1 MRHAE
6 IEQYYSHL
14 LCKFSILDD
23 TPRIA
28 AEIQQNFIDIPS
40 RKKKENERSI

>member
-14 LCKFSILDD
+14 FSILDD